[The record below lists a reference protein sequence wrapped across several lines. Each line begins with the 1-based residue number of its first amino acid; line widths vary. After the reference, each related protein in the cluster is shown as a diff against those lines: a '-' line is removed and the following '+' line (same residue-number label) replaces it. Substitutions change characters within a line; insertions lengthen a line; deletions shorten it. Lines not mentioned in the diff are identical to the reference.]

1 MSSEQGTSGRGRL
14 VPRRLGTGRIRRVVR
29 MSPPTPSF
37 EQRPEK
43 VVRDARAE
51 LHEAEE
57 DAGQV
62 ADRAL
67 EGHPRLSGAIGVIRE
82 VLREQ
87 GVERVGLAA
96 SGAAFWLVISV
107 FPTAIAAISL
117 FGLVVSPQQVAA
129 DLGSLATGAPSSLSS
144 LVTAQLRRVAA
155 SDHAGLSMGL
165 AVSVLLAIWS
175 ASAGVYNL
183 NRAIRV
189 AYGLAPQSYL
199 EARARALVGA
209 IVVVLALGVGALGI
223 SFVVSRSPGPV
234 VVLLGVPAL
243 LAGIAAAV
251 AVLYRFSV
259 GGHIKV
265 WTLLPGSVVSSVGVV
280 ALIAGFG
287 IYAAWSKRYTAV
299 YGVFAGAVIGMVA
312 TYLAVYVVL
321 LGAVLN
327 TQLRSPAG
335 PR

>member
-1 MSSEQGTSGRGRL
+1 
-14 VPRRLGTGRIRRVVR
+14 

-37 EQRPEK
+37 EQGPDK
-43 VVRDARAE
+43 VVREARSE
-51 LHEAEE
+51 LHGAEE
-57 DAGQV
+57 EASQA

-67 EGHPRLSGAIGVIRE
+67 SGHPHLSGAIGVIRA
-82 VLREQ
+82 VVREQ
-87 GVERVGLAA
+87 GVERIGLAA

-117 FGLVVSPQQVAA
+117 FGLVVSPERVAA
-129 DLGSLATGAPSSLSS
+129 DLGSLANGAPSSLSS

-183 NRAIRV
+183 DRAIRV
-189 AYGLAPQSYL
+189 AYGLTPQGYL

-209 IVVVLALGVGALGI
+209 TVVVLALGVGALGI
-223 SFVVSRSPGPV
+223 SFVVSRSPGPLV
-234 VVLLGVPAL
+234 ILLGLPAL
-243 LAGIAAAV
+243 LIGIAAAV

-259 GGHIKV
+259 GGHVRV
-265 WTLLPGSVVSSVGVV
+265 WSLLPGSLASSLGVV

-312 TYLAVYVVL
+312 TYLAVYVIL

-327 TQLRSPAG
+327 TQLTSPA
-335 PR
+335 RARRR